1 MSRAQ
6 AALDTVSGLEKGHT
20 QYLASSEGEFS
31 WRWCVGFLQLE
42 LAGVGLSWSRV
53 ATQSCVPINW
63 LTLVICRKWR
73 KQGAWSHLTLPPG
86 HSSTLCLHMLGCWSP
101 SPDSLR
107 KCPHTLNNVPIQIS
121 RCSHPQP
128 RPYSPA
134 DASALVAALTRFSH
148 LAADT
153 IVNGGA
159 TSHLAP
165 TDPADRK

>member
-20 QYLASSEGEFS
+20 QYLASSE
-31 WRWCVGFLQLE
+31 
-42 LAGVGLSWSRV
+42 
-53 ATQSCVPINW
+53 
-63 LTLVICRKWR
+63 
-73 KQGAWSHLTLPPG
+73 
-86 HSSTLCLHMLGCWSP
+86 
-101 SPDSLR
+101 
-107 KCPHTLNNVPIQIS
+107 
-121 RCSHPQP
+121 
-128 RPYSPA
+128 